1 MGDEFK
7 LYNPF
12 TPPDALLTD
21 YYEVYTTKGTLA
33 RVSAMAQAYFGFGQK
48 KVYTTHLPRAD
59 AASDYRSSDY
69 FNQWD
74 GDLSCETGDNNAWR
88 VTNGTAA
95 GLRSSGLTSVG
106 TGLVLG
112 ASLTVP
118 TTACTANAAA
128 TNVPLVTTTAQ
139 SEGRNALV
147 TTTCASDGSTF
158 TAVVTSS
165 GAGYAVGDV
174 VSILGGTVTGV
185 SSDTALT
192 ALTAAQVQSAL
203 GLATASN
210 PTDLGGAI
218 TTGIELVSTASGG
231 NTGLTCS
238 GTKCV
243 DAGATTFHGVA
254 STDSGGSGTGALF
267 TVVVTGTGSG
277 AGTVTSIIC
286 TNGGSGYIPSSTG
299 LAIDDADISD
309 AATATDLDFVP
320 TATSFYNVYE
330 NVEASAGG
338 SGAGAKFRVVTAG
351 QGTAATVTIVTAEIA
366 NSFTY
371 TPYIADINAPVVG
384 ASGGE
389 ITNQYKNCLNKTDI
403 ITFLNVDNPAI
414 NPPKIN

>member
-243 DAGATTFHGVA
+243 DAGATTFYNVA

-267 TVVVTGTGSG
+267 TVVVTGTGG
-277 AGTVTSIIC
+277 GGGTVTSIIC
-286 TNGGSGYIPSSTG
+286 TDGGSGYVPSTAG
-299 LAIDDADISD
+299 LTIDDADISD
-309 AATATDLDFVP
+309 ADTTDLDFVP
-320 TATSFYNVYE
+320 PATSFYNVYE
-330 NVEASAGG
+330 NVEASTDLVGT
-338 SGAGAKFRVVTAG
+338 GAKFRVVTAG
-351 QGTAATVTIVTAEIA
+351 TGVLGSEVKSVQVTSPGWNYANGEVLTFATSAIGDGVGTAVTITIVTAEIA

-371 TPYIADINAPVVG
+371 TPY
-384 ASGGE
+384 
-389 ITNQYKNCLNKTDI
+389 
-403 ITFLNVDNPAI
+403 
-414 NPPKIN
+414 